1 MIRAPACSVIITNY
15 NYGRFLGVCIDSAL
29 NQTACDIQVIVVD
42 DGSTDGSRELIAE
55 YGDRITAVL
64 KVNGGQASAFNAGFA
79 ASTGDVIIFLDADDL
94 LAPSAVETALPL
106 FEDRN
111 VVKAHW
117 PLHLIDE
124 RGRSLGRMT
133 PDDVRRLPEG
143 DLREAVLRDGPT
155 NRVWP
160 PTSGNAWSRRF
171 LETLLPMD
179 ERPFRIGADNFLFEL
194 APFYGVIRT
203 VRTPQ
208 SFYRLH
214 DQNSWA
220 TLPLTQKLRNQ
231 LCFMKSSFPV
241 IARYCET
248 RGWPVD
254 PAAWRASS
262 WWCKLARTLEELD
275 LLVAAGEPFIL
286 VDDGAFGLEADNRR
300 RPIPL
305 PERGGNYWGPP
316 PDDASAIAEL
326 RDRVEQGIV
335 TVIVAWPAFWWLD
348 HYRDLRAFLDQHFS
362 RVLAN
367 DRLVAFRWA
376 EPNNRGSE
384 ITGG

>member
-1 MIRAPACSVIITNY
+1 MIRAPACSIIITNY

-29 NQTACDIQVIVVD
+29 NQTAGDIEVIVVD

-79 ASTGDVIIFLDADDL
+79 ASTGDVIIFLDADDM
-94 LAPSAVETALPL
+94 LASSAVETALPL

-111 VVKAHW
+111 VVKVHW
-117 PLHLIDE
+117 PLHVVDE
-124 RGRSLGRMT
+124 RGCSLGRMT
-133 PDDVRRLPEG
+133 PDDFKRLPEG

-171 LETLLPMD
+171 LHDILPM
-179 ERPFRIGADNFLFEL
+179 EETAFGVGADNYLFEL

-214 DQNSWA
+214 DQNTWA
-220 TLPLTQKLRNQ
+220 TLPLARKLEHQ
-231 LCFMKSSFPV
+231 LCFIEHTFPV
-241 IARYCET
+241 IARHCES

-254 PAAWRASS
+254 LARWRASS
-262 WWCKLARTLEELD
+262 WWCKLGRMIEQLD
-275 LLVAAGEPFIL
+275 ALIPRGQPFIL
-286 VDDGAFGLEADNRR
+286 VDEGSFGLEADIGRHAFPFPAR
-300 RPIPL
+300 D
-305 PERGGNYWGPP
+305 GHFWGSPA
-316 PDDASAIAEL
+316 DDESAIAEL
-326 RDRVEQGIV
+326 GRRADEGI
-335 TVIVAWPAFWWLD
+335 TAVIVAWPAFWYLD
-348 HYRDLRAFLDQHFS
+348 YFKGLRAYLDSHFQ
-362 RVLAN
+362 RKVEN
-367 DRLVAFRWA
+367 ECFVAFLRQM
-376 EPNNRGSE
+376 
-384 ITGG
+384 